1 MVYVTYTD
9 KSETDPGEQEK
20 VMWKHENDLAG
31 MVRWPKHSRILRGD
45 NMLADKDYPRR
56 LREFEEVVN
65 PKPPGTRE
73 AYEAK
78 NGKTYKGGSPG

>member
-1 MVYVTYTD
+1 
-9 KSETDPGEQEK
+9 
-20 VMWKHENDLAG
+20 
-31 MVRWPKHSRILRGD
+31 
-45 NMLADKDYPRR
+45 MLADKDYPRR